1 MYFYSCSFMLT
12 SKLQRCYIKCG
23 YFLIIFSWLSLCQ
36 QSSIGLATLFFCRFF
51 LFFFLSLSPSKH
63 PILLYCLYFVFPY
76 ENSLNSLVY
85 FTIFIAIIFIVFV
98 CLYYF
103 IKNFSYIFC
112 FRFILCVC
120 LKFCAATPT
129 FAILFLQWSILRALW
144 YVRSLLWCCHSTN
157 KRTTT
162 TTKKS
167 RAVAIDLMFID
178 FILPTAFF
186 LWPRT
191 LNFAVICHFCIEI
204 QFFCFLLSFGIK
216 MLLLLHFPLSLYCY
230 ELFLFLF

>member
-1 MYFYSCSFMLT
+1 MNSERTNERLKHTKKKVTMTECIFIPAASCSHRNYNVATLNVDIFL
-12 SKLQRCYIKCG
+12 
-23 YFLIIFSWLSLCQ
+23 YFFLGSLCV
-36 QSSIGLATLFFCRFF
+36 SKVLLDWLHCFFVVFF

-144 YVRSLLWCCHSTN
+144 YVRSLLWCCHLTN
-157 KRTTT
+157 KRDNNNNNE
-162 TTKKS
+162 KIAS
-167 RAVAIDLMFID
+167 CCNRLDVYRFYIADS
-178 FILPTAFF
+178 F
-186 LWPRT
+186 LSMT
-191 LNFAVICHFCIEI
+191 
-204 QFFCFLLSFGIK
+204 
-216 MLLLLHFPLSLYCY
+216 
-230 ELFLFLF
+230 